1 MTRSSSLVPGPL
13 AFASRFVNNYVTTE
27 ITYSTAHV
35 RYEVLAW
42 PQATLLYKLHLES
55 QEKMLH
61 YAYIM
66 VRLLLLLLLSRSVVS
81 DSLDRMDCSLPG
93 SSIHGMFQARVLEWG
108 ALAFSDG
115 WLGYVM
121 TAAMAAR

>member
-1 MTRSSSLVPGPL
+1 MRRSSSLFPGPL

-35 RYEVLAW
+35 RYEVLAC
-42 PQATLLYKLHLES
+42 PQATLLNKLHLES

-61 YAYIM
+61 YGYIM

-108 ALAFSDG
+108 AVAFSDG